1 MNSAPLVR
9 VDSARIRETKPVSAI
24 RSAFAHPIPDFA
36 CPFHINDKE
45 TVVKTHLRLITLAV
59 YVTVSGAA
67 FAQTDPH
74 HPAADAPQA
83 TTAAPA
89 AQAMPGGLPEQCM
102 AMTSTMQKMMPMME
116 KIAPMMQQM
125 MPMMQQ
131 MMQGGMMQGQ
141 GGMAQGGGMT
151 NMPIDTGNM
160 SEASRNYMEAMK
172 RMDAPMMQGL
182 QAADP
187 DVAFVQSM
195 IPHHQGAIDMARAVL
210 QFGKDDQVKVWANQ
224 IITAQ
229 QAEIAAMQ
237 EWLKQ
242 HAK

>member
-1 MNSAPLVR
+1 M
-9 VDSARIRETKPVSAI
+9 
-24 RSAFAHPIPDFA
+24 
-36 CPFHINDKE
+36 
-45 TVVKTHLRLITLAV
+45 KTHLRLITLAAFA
-59 YVTVSGAA
+59 TLPSAA

-83 TTAAPA
+83 TTAAPSA
-89 AQAMPGGLPEQCM
+89 ETMPGTLPERCT
-102 AMTSTMQKMMPMME
+102 AMMSTMQKMMPVME
-116 KIAPMMQQM
+116 KMAPMMEQM

-131 MMQGGMMQGQ
+131 MMQGGQ
-141 GGMAQGGGMT
+141 GGMMQGGMT
-151 NMPIDTGNM
+151 NGMPMDAANM
-160 SEASRNYMEAMK
+160 SESSKAYMEAMK
-172 RMDAPMMQGL
+172 RMDGPMMQGL
-182 QAADP
+182 QAGDP
-187 DVAFVQSM
+187 DVAFVQAM

-229 QAEIAAMQ
+229 QAEITAMQ

>member
-1 MNSAPLVR
+1 M
-9 VDSARIRETKPVSAI
+9 
-24 RSAFAHPIPDFA
+24 
-36 CPFHINDKE
+36 
-45 TVVKTHLRLITLAV
+45 KTHLRLITLAAF
-59 YVTVSGAA
+59 VTLSGAA

-74 HPAADAPQA
+74 HPATDAPQIT
-83 TTAAPA
+83 TTAPA
-89 AQAMPGGLPEQCM
+89 TEAMQGGLPEQCT
-102 AMTSTMQKMMPMME
+102 AMMSTMQK
-116 KIAPMMQQM
+116 M

-141 GGMAQGGGMT
+141 GGMTQGGDMT
-151 NMPIDTGNM
+151 NMPMDTANM
-160 SEASRNYMEAMK
+160 SEASQNYMEAMK
-172 RMDAPMMQGL
+172 RMDGPMMQGL
-182 QAADP
+182 QAGDP
-187 DVAFVQSM
+187 DVAFVQAM

-224 IITAQ
+224 IITTQ

>member
-1 MNSAPLVR
+1 M
-9 VDSARIRETKPVSAI
+9 
-24 RSAFAHPIPDFA
+24 
-36 CPFHINDKE
+36 
-45 TVVKTHLRLITLAV
+45 KTHLRLITLAAF
-59 YVTVSGAA
+59 VTLSGAA

-74 HPAADAPQA
+74 HPATDAPQ
-83 TTAAPA
+83 TTTTAPA
-89 AQAMPGGLPEQCM
+89 AEAMQGGLPEQCT
-102 AMTSTMQKMMPMME
+102 AMMSTMQKMMPMME
-116 KIAPMMQQM
+116 KMAPMMQQM

-131 MMQGGMMQGQ
+131 MMQGGMMQG
-141 GGMAQGGGMT
+141 GMT
-151 NMPIDTGNM
+151 NMPMDTANM
-160 SEASRNYMEAMK
+160 PESSKAYMEAMK
-172 RMDAPMMQGL
+172 RMDAPMMQGV

-187 DVAFVQSM
+187 DVAFVQAM

-237 EWLKQ
+237 AWLKQ

>member
-1 MNSAPLVR
+1 MRILNS
-9 VDSARIRETKPVSAI
+9 PVG
-24 RSAFAHPIPDFA
+24 
-36 CPFHINDKE
+36 FHINDKE
-45 TVVKTHLRLITLAV
+45 TAMKTHLRLITLAV
-59 YVTVSGAA
+59 CATLSGAV

-74 HPAADAPQA
+74 HPAADASQ
-83 TTAAPA
+83 TTTTAPA
-89 AQAMPGGLPEQCM
+89 AEAMPGGSPEQCT
-102 AMTSTMQKMMPMME
+102 AMMSTMRKMMPMME
-116 KIAPMMQQM
+116 KMAPMMQQM

-131 MMQGGMMQGQ
+131 MMPMMQGGMMQGQ
-141 GGMAQGGGMT
+141 GGIT
-151 NMPIDTGNM
+151 NMPMDTANM

-172 RMDAPMMQGL
+172 RMDAPMMQGI
-182 QAADP
+182 QAGDP
-187 DVAFVQSM
+187 DVAFVQAM

-229 QAEIAAMQ
+229 QSEIAAMQ

>member
-1 MNSAPLVR
+1 M
-9 VDSARIRETKPVSAI
+9 
-24 RSAFAHPIPDFA
+24 
-36 CPFHINDKE
+36 
-45 TVVKTHLRLITLAV
+45 KTHLRLITLAAF
-59 YVTVSGAA
+59 TTLSGAA

-89 AQAMPGGLPEQCM
+89 AQTMPGGLPGQCM
-102 AMTSTMQKMMPMME
+102 TMTSTMQQMMPMMQQML
-116 KIAPMMQQM
+116 PMMQQM

-131 MMQGGMMQGQ
+131 MMQGGMMQGGQGGIQ
-141 GGMAQGGGMT
+141 GGMMQGQGGMTQGGGMT
-151 NMPIDTGNM
+151 NMPMDTANM
-160 SEASRNYMEAMK
+160 SEASRNYMQAMK
-172 RMDAPMMQGL
+172 RMDAPMMQGV

-187 DVAFVQSM
+187 DVAFVQAM

-224 IITAQ
+224 IIAAQ
-229 QAEIAAMQ
+229 QSEIAAMQ

>member
-1 MNSAPLVR
+1 M
-9 VDSARIRETKPVSAI
+9 
-24 RSAFAHPIPDFA
+24 
-36 CPFHINDKE
+36 
-45 TVVKTHLRLITLAV
+45 KTHLRLITFAAFTTLSA
-59 YVTVSGAA
+59 AA

-89 AQAMPGGLPEQCM
+89 TQAMPGGLPEQCT
-102 AMTSTMQKMMPMME
+102 AMMSTMQKMMPMME
-116 KIAPMMQQM
+116 KMAPMMQQM

-131 MMQGGMMQGQ
+131 MMQGGMMQGGQGGMQGGMMQGQ

-151 NMPIDTGNM
+151 NMPMDTANM

-182 QAADP
+182 QAGDP
-187 DVAFVQSM
+187 DVAFVQAM